1 MAECLNFSNALSEL
15 RQPFHCNIRITNKC
29 NFSCL
34 HCYQTPC
41 GQVAD
46 KNELNLHQWRQVLDI
61 LKDKKVFSLTF
72 TGGEIF
78 TKKEFLKIYEYAY
91 DNLFKIRL
99 LTNLSLLDDE
109 IINLLS
115 RKKPISISTTLYGFS
130 EQTYLIF
137 TKNNMFVRVINNIE
151 KLKNAGI
158 KIKVKII
165 ANIKNKN
172 ELVEMEKY
180 FYKKSI
186 DRFYYFKIYNFTNG
200 DSSAKKLQLD
210 NKFIEIFKERINF
223 YKEFKEFYTKNKTV
237 QFNKCNV
244 GNTFFSID
252 SSGNVFLCE
261 MQQNTLGNI
270 LKDGF
275 DTCWNNLYIARK
287 KHIEIDLGCKDCSYK
302 KFCTYC
308 APKLKSEYGI
318 PYKNRA
324 ACRSIKE
331 FYQRMY
337 EVDDINR

>member
-1 MAECLNFSNALSEL
+1 ME
-15 RQPFHCNIRITNKC
+15 
-29 NFSCL
+29 
-34 HCYQTPC
+34 
-41 GQVAD
+41 
-46 KNELNLHQWRQVLDI
+46 QVLDI

-200 DSSAKKLQLD
+200 DSSAK
-210 NKFIEIFKERINF
+210 
-223 YKEFKEFYTKNKTV
+223 TST
-237 QFNKCNV
+237 
-244 GNTFFSID
+244 
-252 SSGNVFLCE
+252 
-261 MQQNTLGNI
+261 
-270 LKDGF
+270 
-275 DTCWNNLYIARK
+275 
-287 KHIEIDLGCKDCSYK
+287 
-302 KFCTYC
+302 
-308 APKLKSEYGI
+308 
-318 PYKNRA
+318 
-324 ACRSIKE
+324 
-331 FYQRMY
+331 
-337 EVDDINR
+337 